1 LKKLFNV
8 DGTVTITMTE
18 QEYFNSQF
26 GTTQPEISKP
36 EIEPAEV
43 DLETEVTDVL
53 SKLGMPRS
61 IKGFSY
67 IREAVIMSVGDPR
80 VVSSITKQIYPAVAK
95 RFNTTPQR
103 AERSIRHAIEVSF
116 NRGNAEG
123 MDAAFGYSANPES
136 GKLTNSEFIAT
147 IADNIRLRRKKGG
160 GQNG

>member
-1 LKKLFNV
+1 
-8 DGTVTITMTE
+8 MTE

-26 GTTQPEISKP
+26 GTTQPEFHEP
-36 EIEPAEV
+36 ETKPAEV

-53 SKLGMPRS
+53 SKLGMPRN

-67 IREAVIMSVGDPR
+67 IREAVIMSVNDPR
-80 VVSSITKQIYPAVAK
+80 TVGNITKQIYPAVAK

-116 NRGNAEG
+116 NRGSGEEIYKL
-123 MDAAFGYSANPES
+123 FGYSGNPE
-136 GKLTNSEFIAT
+136 GRRATNSEFIAT
-147 IADNIRLRRKKGG
+147 IGDNIRLRRKKGG